1 MKKSIRI
8 GRAPVDPQA
17 PSQGGHDGSLSCPK
31 PWDALEATA
40 TPGVRY
46 CSDCGKNVFQVNTTE
61 EVREA
66 ALMERCVAIADDS
79 AHARAH
85 DSATNTHDTRPMTPP
100 NRIHFADNPWPEG
113 HPVKEFRWTASVRN
127 NEVWFD
133 LHLRSEDYDAE
144 REIDEPED
152 EDIDYPSDWDAPGV
166 WTNYHRCTLSS
177 TAWGDGGGF
186 AVCALSD
193 FSLAHIDGLEVSI
206 DLPPPEDMEDNVF
219 HIYLL
224 GHDAAAHHRIRFDR
238 IAGTDRFD
246 ITWTGKI
253 ALAYAGDYTYKYDFS
268 ARLHDVE
275 APRIP
280 A

>member
-1 MKKSIRI
+1 MKKSLRI

-17 PSQGGHDGSLSCPK
+17 PSRSAHDGSLSCPK
-31 PWDALEATA
+31 PWDALEETA

-46 CSDCGKNVFQVNTTE
+46 CSDCRKNVFQVDTE
-61 EVREA
+61 QEVREA
-66 ALMERCVAIADDS
+66 GLLDRCVAIADDS
-79 AHARAH
+79 AYAR
-85 DSATNTHDTRPMTPP
+85 THDGAANTPPMTRPQ
-100 NRIHFADNPWPEG
+100 NRIHFAGNPWPEG
-113 HPVKEFRWTASVRN
+113 HPVKEFRWTASARN

-152 EDIDYPSDWDAPGV
+152 EDIDHPSDWDAPGV
-166 WTNYHRCTLSS
+166 WNNYHRCTLSS

-186 AVCALSD
+186 AVCALPD
-193 FSLAHIDGLEVSI
+193 FSLARLDGLEVSI
-206 DLPPPEDMEDNVF
+206 DLPPPDDMEDNVF

-224 GHDAAAHHRIRFDR
+224 GHDAAAQHRIRFDR
-238 IAGTDRFD
+238 IAGTDRFH

-253 ALAYAGDYTYKYDFS
+253 ALAYTGDYEYRYDFS
-268 ARLHDVE
+268 AQLHDVE

>member
-1 MKKSIRI
+1 MKQHIRI
-8 GRAPVDPQA
+8 GRAPAIPN
-17 PSQGGHDGSLSCPK
+17 QGEKADDGSLSCPK

-46 CSDCGKNVFQVNTTE
+46 CSDCRKNVFQVDTEE

-66 ALMERCVAIADDS
+66 GLLDRCVAIAGDS
-79 AHARAH
+79 AYATKH
-85 DSATNTHDTRPMTPP
+85 DGATKTPPMTRPQD
-100 NRIHFADNPWPEG
+100 RIHFAGNPWPEG
-113 HPVKEFRWTASVRN
+113 HPVKEFRWTASVRD

-152 EDIDYPSDWDAPGV
+152 EDVDHPSDWDAPGV
-166 WTNYHRCTLSS
+166 WNNYHRCTLSS

-186 AVCALSD
+186 AVCALPD
-193 FSLAHIDGLEVSI
+193 FSLALLDGLKVSI
-206 DLPPPEDMEDNVF
+206 DLPPPDDTEDNVF

-238 IAGTDRFD
+238 IADTDRFH

-253 ALAYAGDYTYKYDFS
+253 ALAYAGDYEYRYDFS